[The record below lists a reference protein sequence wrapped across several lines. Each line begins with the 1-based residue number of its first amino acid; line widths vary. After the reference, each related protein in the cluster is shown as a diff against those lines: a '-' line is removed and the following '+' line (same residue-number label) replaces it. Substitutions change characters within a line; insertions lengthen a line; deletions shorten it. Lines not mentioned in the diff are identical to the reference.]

1 MQMPLLFGLVL
12 ALVVPPPD
20 DARPGSAVVLSIERD
35 WQSSSD
41 RVTLCRVRATN
52 HGPRPWAGRAIA
64 FEARALIGS
73 AVVAR
78 ERGRFGLVLEPYGT
92 LETLIGF
99 EGRFDRFE
107 VIPMPGGRDRAPRER
122 RTPGGKKARRPRG

>member
-1 MQMPLLFGLVL
+1 MQMHVLFGLVL
-12 ALVVPPPD
+12 ALVAPPPD
-20 DARPGSAVVLSIERD
+20 DTGPGGVVVLSIERD
-35 WQSSSD
+35 WQTSSD

-52 HGPRPWAGRAIA
+52 HGPRSWAGRALA
-64 FEARALIGS
+64 FEARALRGGT
-73 AVVAR
+73 VVAR

-107 VIPMPGGRDRAPRER
+107 VVPIPGGRERAPRER
-122 RTPGGKKARRPRG
+122 RPPGGKKTRRPRG